1 MKVSI
6 VIPIYPPHFH
16 LLPSLINQI
25 EKQTEKPD
33 EIIIAASETTT
44 KTIYEYLSNIN
55 ITILRIIK
63 VITSDNKQ
71 FAGINRNMGIKK
83 AIGDIIIFMDADDIY
98 HKRKIEIS
106 KKLYEKHNY
115 DLLIHS
121 YGNKNQNI
129 DNITINDNYNIL
141 TTDEI
146 YMNTFKNG
154 RNINEETGYQG
165 NTNLWAN
172 FPIHHGVIT
181 ISKKMR
187 KYEYTDLRMGEDG
200 KFCRDILYDKNKV
213 IMVNLKLMSYQK

>member
-25 EKQTEKPD
+25 EKQTEQPD

-44 KTIYEYLSNIN
+44 KTIYEYLSKIN
-55 ITILRIIK
+55 LSILKKIK
-63 VITSDNKQ
+63 VTTSENKQ

-83 AIGDIIIFMDADDIY
+83 ASGDIIIFMDADDIY

-106 KKLYEKHNY
+106 KKIYEKHNY

-121 YGNKNQNI
+121 YGNKNENI
-129 DNITINDNYNIL
+129 DNIIMKDEYDIII
-141 TTDEI
+141 TDEI
-146 YMNTFKNG
+146 YNNTFKNG
-154 RNINEETGYQG
+154 RNREQETGYQG

-181 ISKKMR
+181 ISNKMR